1 LQNCRSDLIVL
12 SSPQQQGKIKAAE
25 ETTMTQSKVRF
36 ASFEEYLTYDDGT
49 ENRYELVNGELFEL
63 PPESP
68 ENDFIANHLFLL
80 MAASGVSPRLIRPG
94 KCEIQVPVLQLG
106 DAANRYPDL
115 VVLRSEHLDRMGR
128 RLTITL
134 EMPPPQMVVEVVS
147 PGRQNHDRDYNNKLA
162 QYQAIGVDEYW
173 IVDPSQQLI
182 TVFKL
187 ETDGYVKVGEFREG
201 AIVPCAT
208 CPALQLT
215 AVQVLSAG

>member
-1 LQNCRSDLIVL
+1 
-12 SSPQQQGKIKAAE
+12 
-25 ETTMTQSKVRF
+25 MTQSKVRF

-49 ENRYELVNGELFEL
+49 EHRYELVNGELFEL

-115 VVLRSEHLDRMGR
+115 VVLRPEHLDRMGR
-128 RLTITL
+128 RLTVTL

-173 IVDPSQQLI
+173 IVDPSQQI
-182 TVFKL
+182 VTVFKL

-201 AIVPCAT
+201 ATPCGYLEERVPCAT

-215 AVQVLSAG
+215 AVQILNAA